1 MKQKKIYAYDC
12 FCEYLLVFLKIA
24 KGTEKSANLYIQVT
38 VANTHT
44 ENYFVHLLR
53 FKYILLYPA
62 EQD

>member
-12 FCEYLLVFLKIA
+12 FWEYLLVFLKIA